1 MYSELWEI
9 LTTFLSFDYPLEIL
23 LNLIDRVPSPRAG
36 TNSWLRL
43 IDWDFLINLKKTSET
58 SEKCPRGHLQMFC
71 FVQSKVLD
79 SKCIHFTFRKQ
90 ERIMFGIWA
99 EAVTSDFYF
108 LIYRSET
115 LDTELC
121 CQSQQVKIKQLIWQ
135 TDYKYNEM
143 GSFPCAIL
151 LPQTRLA
158 GLLLV
163 ELDDKQ
169 DHWESLP

>member
-90 ERIMFGIWA
+90 ERIYVWDL
-99 EAVTSDFYF
+99 SRSCDQWF
-108 LIYRSET
+108 LFFDLSIRNT
-115 LDTELC
+115 
-121 CQSQQVKIKQLIWQ
+121 
-135 TDYKYNEM
+135 
-143 GSFPCAIL
+143 GHGAL
-151 LPQTRLA
+151 LPVSTGEDQTADLTNWLQIQRDGFFSLCHSASPDKISWTFASGA
-158 GLLLV
+158 GR
-163 ELDDKQ
+163 
-169 DHWESLP
+169 